1 MVDFHEQ
8 AVDDATYDAVV
19 RAVEHSMMADVC
31 VEVAPRPFFNISDLD
46 EDGLKRRFAKALY
59 AKATGKLPTSLAAIR
74 GSVFHSVCVPVVAKA
89 IGVNSVQSCY
99 RSVHLVGIDINSKVD
114 LEVIGDESIAVYEF
128 KSTESHRYITKEK
141 ASRQAWLYA
150 LFHCI
155 MGHGMENPVRSVATY
170 VVLMDGY
177 GKVRMYSSGV
187 CDVGYSSV
195 NVEVVAGMIKDSMMR
210 AALDVLR
217 IRSGH
222 ISAFELFGGL
232 MHSCSMCKSDESEII
247 GRLIDVAKGMEPEML
262 ASLKVF
268 YLRHPYQGCF
278 I

>member
-1 MVDFHEQ
+1 
-8 AVDDATYDAVV
+8 
-19 RAVEHSMMADVC
+19 
-31 VEVAPRPFFNISDLD
+31 
-46 EDGLKRRFAKALY
+46 
-59 AKATGKLPTSLAAIR
+59 
-74 GSVFHSVCVPVVAKA
+74 
-89 IGVNSVQSCY
+89 
-99 RSVHLVGIDINSKVD
+99 VGIDINSKVD